1 MRKTLRLAQREYL
14 AAVKTKAF
22 IIGLILAPILMSGG
36 LLAIALLRNQVD
48 TKDKKVA
55 VVDRSGAIVPAL
67 AEAAK
72 ARNAKEVFDAK
83 TGKKLRPAYLF
94 ESVKP
99 DAANPN
105 AQRLELSN
113 QVRDGKLQGFLEI
126 GPEILHPAQNPA
138 GAGVSYCAKSAVLDD
153 LYRWLDKP
161 INDEVRRLRLA
172 EAGIELAKVKNLLDW
187 VRVEARGLSSLDA
200 KTGEVS
206 KAKVSHEIE
215 AIVVPMMLVVLMF
228 MLMMMG
234 TAPLLHT
241 VMEEKSLRIAE
252 VLLGAVTPFQFMM
265 GKILGG
271 VAVSLTG
278 SVVYVFGAVLTLT
291 SLAMTQYIP
300 YHLLPWFFAWLLA
313 AIFMQGAV
321 FAALGSACNDAKD
334 AQNMALPAMLPFMV
348 PMLILM
354 PVLKEPQSAFSTI
367 ASFFPPFTPMLMLL
381 RQSAAGGIP
390 AWQPW
395 VGLVGVVACAVLAV
409 WVGGR
414 IFRVGILMQGKPPKL
429 GELLRWA
436 VRG

>member
-1 MRKTLRLAQREYL
+1 MRKILRLALREYL

-22 IIGLILAPILMSGG
+22 IIGLVLAPVLMSGG
-36 LLAIALLRNQVD
+36 LLGIALLRNQVD

-55 VVDRSGAIVPAL
+55 VLDRAGVVAPAL
-67 AEAAK
+67 LEAAK
-72 ARNAKEVFDAK
+72 ARNAKEVFDGK
-83 TGKKLRPAYLF
+83 TGKKLRPAYVF

-99 DAANPN
+99 ATDKPD

-126 GPEILHPAQNPA
+126 GAEVVHPAKDSPGGQVA
-138 GAGVSYCAKSAVLDD
+138 YYAKNAVLDD
-153 LYRWLDKP
+153 LYHWLQNP
-161 INDEVRRLRLA
+161 VNDELRRRRLA
-172 EAGIELAKVKNLLDW
+172 DAGIDPAKVKDLFNW
-187 VRVEARGLSSLDA
+187 VSVQARGLSSLDA
-200 KTGEVS
+200 KTGQVS
-206 KAKVSHEIE
+206 KAKISHEVE
-215 AIVVPMMLVVLMF
+215 AIIVPMMLVVLMF

-234 TAPLLHT
+234 TAPLLQT
-241 VMEEKSLRIAE
+241 VMEEKTLRIAE

-271 VAVSLTG
+271 LAVSLTG
-278 SVVYVFGAVLTLT
+278 SVVYVLGAVLTLT

-300 YHLLPWFFAWLLA
+300 YHQLGWFFVWLLA

-334 AQNMALPAMLPFMV
+334 AQNMQLPAMLPFLL
-348 PMLILM
+348 PMFVLM
-354 PVLKEPQSAFSTI
+354 PVLKEPQSAFSI
-367 ASFFPPFTPMLMLL
+367 GASFFPPFTPIVMLL

-395 VGLVGVVACAVLAV
+395 VGLVLVTACAVLAV

-414 IFRVGILMQGKPPKL
+414 VFRVGILMQGKPPKL
-429 GELLRWA
+429 SDLVRWA

>member
-22 IIGLILAPILMSGG
+22 IIGLVLAPVLMSSG
-36 LLAIALLRNQVD
+36 LLAMVLLRNQVD

-55 VVDRSGAIVPAL
+55 VVDRSGVIVPAL
-67 AEAAK
+67 VQAAE
-72 ARNAKEVFDAK
+72 ARNAREVFNEK
-83 TGKKLRPAYLF
+83 TGKKVRPAYLF
-94 ESVKP
+94 ESVQP
-99 DAANPN
+99 ATNNLA
-105 AQRLELSN
+105 AQRLELSER
-113 QVRDGKLQGFLEI
+113 VRNGQLHGFLEI
-126 GPEILHPAQNPA
+126 GPGLLHPAKDSPE
-138 GAGVSYCAKSAVLDD
+138 AGVAYYAKNAVLDD
-153 LYRWLDKP
+153 LYQWMGNP
-161 INDEVRRLRLA
+161 INDELRRLRLT
-172 EAGIELAKVKNLLDW
+172 EAGIDATKVKNLFDW
-187 VRVEARGLSSLDA
+187 ARVQARGLSALDP
-200 KTGEVS
+200 KTGEIS
-206 KAKVSHEIE
+206 KAKVSHEVE
-215 AIVVPMMLVVLMF
+215 AVVVPMLLVVLMF
-228 MLMMMG
+228 MLLMMG
-234 TAPLLHT
+234 TAPLIQT
-241 VMEEKSLRIAE
+241 VMEEKTQRIAE

-278 SVVYVFGAVLTLT
+278 SVVYVLGAVVTLT

-300 YHLLPWFFAWLLA
+300 YHLLPWFFVWLLA
-313 AIFMQGAV
+313 AIFMQGAT

-334 AQNMALPAMLPFMV
+334 AQNMAFPAMLPFLL

-354 PVLKEPQSAFSTI
+354 PVLKEPQSAFSTV
-367 ASFFPPFTPMLMLL
+367 ASFFPPCTPMLMLL

-414 IFRVGILMQGKPPKL
+414 VFRVGILMQGKPPKL

-436 VRG
+436 ARG

>member
-22 IIGLILAPILMSGG
+22 IIGLVLAPVLMSGG
-36 LLAIALLRNQVD
+36 LLGMALLRNQVD

-55 VVDRSGAIVPAL
+55 VVDRSGVIAPAL
-67 AEAAK
+67 VQAAQ
-72 ARNAKEVFDAK
+72 ARNAKEVFDQK

-99 DAANPN
+99 AADKAD
-105 AQRLELSN
+105 AQRLELSER
-113 QVRDGKLQGFLEI
+113 VRNGQLHGFLEI
-126 GPEILHPAQNPA
+126 GPSLLHPAKDAPE
-138 GAGVSYCAKSAVLDD
+138 AGVAYYAKNAVLDD
-153 LYRWLDKP
+153 LYRWVANP
-161 INDEVRRLRLA
+161 INDELRRRRLT
-172 EAGIELAKVKNLLDW
+172 EAGIDATKVTNLFDW
-187 VRVEARGLSSLDA
+187 VHVEARGLSALDA

-206 KAKVSHEIE
+206 KAKVSHEVE
-215 AIVVPMMLVVLMF
+215 AIVVPMLLVVLMF
-228 MLMMMG
+228 MLLMMG
-234 TAPLLHT
+234 TAPLIQT
-241 VMEEKSLRIAE
+241 VMEEKTQRIAE
-252 VLLGAVTPFQFMM
+252 VLLGAVTPFEFMM

-278 SVVYVFGAVLTLT
+278 SAVYVLGAVLTLS
-291 SLAMTQYIP
+291 SLALGQYIP

-313 AIFMQGAV
+313 AIFMQGAT

-334 AQNMALPAMLPFMV
+334 AQNMHLPAMLPFLA
-348 PMLILM
+348 PMFILM
-354 PVLKEPQSAFSTI
+354 PVLKEPQSAFSTG

-414 IFRVGILMQGKPPKL
+414 VFRVGILMQGKPPKL
-429 GELLRWA
+429 GEILRWA